1 MEQLRR
7 SRRTVLLVVADE
19 SLARVMERALR
30 DRWFLVTRVTTGSEA
45 LELLSRQHPDSV
57 ILDPVLPDGT
67 GDELLECLRQ
77 MGRGGNSA
85 PAWIM
90 VADLDRAVAMRRYGR
105 PIPAYLAKPFDP
117 WDLVQVL
124 ESQFS

>member
-7 SRRTVLLVVADE
+7 SRRTVLLVVANGG
-19 SLARVMERALR
+19 LARVIERALR
-30 DRWFLVTRVTTGSEA
+30 DHRFLVTRVTTGSEA
-45 LELLSRQHPDSV
+45 MELLSRQHPDAV
-57 ILDPVLPDGT
+57 ILDPDLPDGT
-67 GDELLECLRQ
+67 GDELLGCLRQ
-77 MGRGGNSA
+77 MAQGGNPS

-90 VADLDRAVAMRRYGR
+90 VSDLDRAVAMRRYGR

-117 WDLVQVL
+117 WDLVQLL

>member
-1 MEQLRR
+1 MEHRGR

-77 MGRGGNSA
+77 MAQGGNSS

-90 VADLDRAVAMRRYGR
+90 VADLDRAVAISRYGR
-105 PIPAYLAKPFDP
+105 PTPAYLAKPFDP